1 MNQNGPTDRSVDLSQ
16 TPSSMTPTQPS
27 AAPPPQSP
35 PTSPS
40 PGGAPGST
48 GAGTPAASGSFD
60 LNQPTILSLLY
71 ISSFLLGVTALVAVV
86 LAYVWKD
93 QPHAEWEVSH
103 YRYHIRTFWLALIG
117 SIISFI
123 LLIVLVGFLLW
134 LAVAVL
140 VVVRSILSLINAQK
154 QQPMPNPDTWLA

>member
-1 MNQNGPTDRSVDLSQ
+1 MNQNGPSDRPVDLSQ
-16 TPSSMTPTQPS
+16 APSSMTPTQPS

-35 PTSPS
+35 PTSP
-40 PGGAPGST
+40 APGS
-48 GAGTPAASGSFD
+48 APAATGSFD
-60 LNQPTILSLLY
+60 MNQPTILSLLY

-93 QPHAEWEVSH
+93 QPRAEWEVSH
-103 YRYHIRTFWLALIG
+103 YRYHIRTFWIALIG
-117 SIISFI
+117 SIISVI
-123 LLIVLVGFLLW
+123 LLVVLVGFLLW